1 MFGYSETPLDRIN
14 GSKNNK
20 NLSVTDKTS
29 VSPDHFFLLDEIHK
43 SPAVRYCLQ
52 RETVL
57 MNVLKNVL
65 EKRSLLRLLMH
76 PEKESLVVLLSVW
89 VDV

>member
-29 VSPDHFFLLDEIHK
+29 VSSAHFFLLDEIRQ
-43 SPAVRYCLQ
+43 SPAVRYCL
-52 RETVL
+52 RSETVS
-57 MNVLKNVL
+57 MIALKNVL
-65 EKRSLLRLLMH
+65 KKRSLLRLLMH
-76 PEKESLVVLLSVW
+76 PEKESLVV
-89 VDV
+89 